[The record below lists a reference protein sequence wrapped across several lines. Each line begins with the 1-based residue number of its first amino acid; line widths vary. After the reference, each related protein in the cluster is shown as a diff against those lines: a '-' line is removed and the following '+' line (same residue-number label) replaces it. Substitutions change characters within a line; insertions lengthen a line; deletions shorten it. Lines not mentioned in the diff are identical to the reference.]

1 MKRLIAM
8 VAGLAV
14 ALGAVAHAG
23 PKSPKELAK
32 EHFNRGYAYYQAGQY
47 LKAVRELKKAYEY
60 RPVPLVLYYI
70 GKTYKEAGLKEEALL
85 YFQRFLDEARL
96 TDPRRKEVEQL
107 MRELGGA
114 AAVPKAPP
122 TGVTPAPTPRPTAGQ
137 PRQPAAARPV
147 PRPRPKPRVRPG
159 EIIHEPIEEARPNL
173 PLLIEA
179 ELPENIEW
187 ARVYVYFRTPGMEEY
202 VKRLMKPNRRGVYSY
217 LIHHSYL
224 RGKSLQYYIEAVGR
238 DGKRIAGSGTAS
250 SPNIVL
256 LSPDA
261 PMQPGGR
268 MDDSGL
274 EAEGAPKA
282 ALPTVTATAGK
293 PAPKWQLYGAVGL
306 TAATVGLI
314 AAGVAL
320 GISASQ
326 RAQAVADAGAGR
338 DATTGAWA
346 YPPGTGFDATLQ
358 TYEKEGKTFSAAS
371 IACYVLAAA
380 AAGGATYLWLRYFG
394 VVGAKEKQAK
404 PAAQRL
410 TPVLGTK
417 TVGLSYELEF

>member
-1 MKRLIAM
+1 MRRLIA
-8 VAGLAV
+8 VGIAV
-14 ALGAVAHAG
+14 AFVWGGAAHAG

-32 EHFNRGYAYYQAGQY
+32 EHFNKGYAYYQAGQY
-47 LKAVRELKKAYEY
+47 LKAVKELKKAYEI

-70 GKTYKEAGLKEEALL
+70 GKTYKEAGLSEEALI

-96 TDPRRKEVEQL
+96 TDPHRKEVEGYI
-107 MRELGGA
+107 RELGGG
-114 AAVPKAPP
+114 K
-122 TGVTPAPTPRPTAGQ
+122 PAPGPTVATTPGPARP
-137 PRQPAAARPV
+137 AARPV
-147 PRPRPKPRVRPG
+147 ARPQPVARPRPRRRVKPG

-187 ARVYVYFRTPGMEEY
+187 ARVYVYFRTPGMEDF
-202 VKRLMKPNRRGVYSY
+202 VKRLMKPDRRGVYSY

-224 RGKSLQYYIEAVGR
+224 RGKSLQYYVEAVGR

-274 EAEGAPKA
+274 EEEAPAARLPSA
-282 ALPTVTATAGK
+282 ALGGVGRARPG
-293 PAPKWQLYGAVGL
+293 PRWQLYGAVGL
-306 TAATVGLI
+306 TAATVGLV

-320 GISASQ
+320 GISSLR
-326 RAQAVADAGAGR
+326 RAQTVADAGAAR
-338 DATTGAWA
+338 DATTGAYA
-346 YPPGTGFDATLQ
+346 YPPGTAFASTLQ
-358 TYEKEGKTFSAAS
+358 DYEKEGKTFEVAS
-371 IACYVLAAA
+371 IVCYVLAAG

-394 VVGAKEKQAK
+394 VVGGKERQKAQ
-404 PAAQRL
+404 AQRVA
-410 TPVLGTK
+410 PILGPK
-417 TVGLSYELEF
+417 AVGLSYELDF